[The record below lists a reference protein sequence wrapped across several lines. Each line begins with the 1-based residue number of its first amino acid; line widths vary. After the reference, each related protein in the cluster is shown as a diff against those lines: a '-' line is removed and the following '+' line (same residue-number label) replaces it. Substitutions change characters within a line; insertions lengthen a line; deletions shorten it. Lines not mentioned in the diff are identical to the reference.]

1 MKVRNSSRPIKLA
14 ACVLSALL
22 TVACHTPTPADRI
35 AKNPAVYGGLSS
47 EHRSL
52 VQQGRI
58 CKGMSPDAVLLAWG
72 KPNAAP
78 IEGEKDGKKLVRWV
92 YKSYEPVM
100 VTTDWFGAPVCGPR
114 GWCDPFYAGT
124 GTAYVP
130 TDSAYVEFTNG
141 KVSAWERKR

>member
-1 MKVRNSSRPIKLA
+1 MLA
-14 ACVLSALL
+14 VCALSALF

-35 AKNPAVYGGLSS
+35 AANPVVYGGLTS
-47 EHRSL
+47 EHQAL

-72 KPNAAP
+72 KPNSSP
-78 IEGEKDGKKLVRWV
+78 TEGEVNGKKLIRWV

-100 VTTDWFGAPVCGPR
+100 VTTDWFGAPAYGPR
-114 GWCDPFYAGT
+114 GWYDPFYAGT

-130 TDSAYVEFTNG
+130 RDFAYVEFVNG
-141 KVSAWERKR
+141 KVSAWERKQ